1 MDTSLLS
8 LSIFIF
14 SPSLSPS
21 VSLFILSHPSSSLLR
36 VFQGMWG
43 VAAAQSFQRALGD
56 ASYCREVNQKIH
68 LKYKYRLELE
78 MFFWAVFSSSFMDL
92 FIQNLLGQSVVQ
104 PRFKLAPLQA
114 SGNKIAF
121 ALFI

>member
-1 MDTSLLS
+1 M
-8 LSIFIF
+8 
-14 SPSLSPS
+14 
-21 VSLFILSHPSSSLLR
+21 
-36 VFQGMWG
+36 
-43 VAAAQSFQRALGD
+43 
-56 ASYCREVNQKIH
+56 NQKIH

-78 MFFWAVFSSSFMDL
+78 MVFWAVFSSSFMDL

-114 SGNKIAF
+114 SGSKIAF